1 MGTTSVKKINTEQ
14 KSCRTFFVDFY
25 LVGFWLSFGWRR
37 AVVHLSGFM
46 SHPAIYPLHRQERI
60 EYIKICFTEI
70 TKIWKKP
77 RGGMPNKGFFA
88 AQPSGAESIN
98 PGANI
103 VWGAC
108 GALITLLHPLPPASV
123 TNINQNNSD
132 KRCNKKFWHM
142 TSNLTLTHPPFCY
155 PQNNYDFQ
163 GRIFLS
169 WDNHAKLVQHDL
181 RVAKISL
188 C

>member
-1 MGTTSVKKINTEQ
+1 M
-14 KSCRTFFVDFY
+14 
-25 LVGFWLSFGWRR
+25 VGCGWGG

-70 TKIWKKP
+70 TKIRKKP
-77 RGGMPNKGFFA
+77 RAAMPNKGFFA

-103 VWGAC
+103 VWAAC
-108 GALITLLHPLPPASV
+108 AALITLLHPLLPPAASV

-132 KRCNKKFWHM
+132 KRCNKNLWHM
-142 TSNLTLTHPPFCY
+142 TLNLTLTHLPFCHAK
-155 PQNNYDFQ
+155 NVYDFQ

-169 WDNHAKLVQHDL
+169 WDNLAKTNF
-181 RVAKISL
+181 A
-188 C
+188 